1 MKYYYN
7 TNTKDNFCHFILL
20 AKKILWISLHVA
32 NLCLACLAPELLL
45 HKEGKTKLRRQI
57 VELAWSR
64 FHDKRSNKTLLE
76 KSALPMPKTVAQ
88 LLGTAQLFPKNG

>member
-1 MKYYYN
+1 M
-7 TNTKDNFCHFILL
+7 
-20 AKKILWISLHVA
+20 
-32 NLCLACLAPELLL
+32 
-45 HKEGKTKLRRQI
+45 
-57 VELAWSR
+57 VELAWSN